1 MKPENPSAK
10 KPVSQRPSVPPR
22 NPFSGATP
30 QRPSTPLRDPFSES
44 TPQRPSVPG
53 LSSDEAR
60 REAALKK
67 DMKIQAMKDY
77 LNSRAP
83 R

>member
-22 NPFSGATP
+22 NPFSGA
-30 QRPSTPLRDPFSES
+30 

-77 LNSRAP
+77 LNSRGGRA
-83 R
+83 